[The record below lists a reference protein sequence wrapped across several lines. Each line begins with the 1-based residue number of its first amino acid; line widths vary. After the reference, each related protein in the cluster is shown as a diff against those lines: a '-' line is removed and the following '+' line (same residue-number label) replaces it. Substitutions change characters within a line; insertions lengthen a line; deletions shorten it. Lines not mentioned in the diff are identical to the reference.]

1 MYTQNI
7 CYNATIV
14 KKSSIPTKIT
24 LFFVTKWCY
33 NGVTAATN
41 PAARTGKGALKKV
54 V

>member
-24 LFFVTKWCY
+24 LFFVTNQCY
-33 NGVTAATN
+33 NGATTATN
-41 PAARTGKGALKKV
+41 PAARRGKG
-54 V
+54 

>member
-24 LFFVTKWCY
+24 LFFVTNQCY
-33 NGVTAATN
+33 NGATTATN
-41 PAARTGKGALKKV
+41 PAARRGKGVLKKV
-54 V
+54 T